1 MRIGWMFVGIGLLA
15 YGCGTQAPDEVVLQT
30 RDRAAFELANNEA
43 QTNQLGAHASFSSA
57 GSVASTGAF
66 FDDLGT
72 NGRRCVTCHAA
83 DQGFSIT
90 PSRIALTFA
99 RSSGLDPLFRLNDG
113 AVAPTANVSTV
124 TARRTAYSLL
134 LQRGLIRVGIGMPS
148 SAEFDLV
155 AVDDPAGYASAA
167 ELSLFRRPLP
177 ATNLKFNAQVMW
189 DGRESPYSR
198 TFDQALLQQAEDATV
213 GHAQALAAP
222 TAAQKRAIVDFE
234 VALSTAQFRDS
245 VAGLLFDPIAGVFG
259 GPQPLSTQPFYR
271 GINDFVGDSQTGA
284 PHDPAVFD
292 LFDGWSETP
301 TDSTAE
307 ARARASIARGQRI
320 FNSKPA
326 SIRNTPGINDDPALG
341 SPAELIGTCGT
352 CHSTPNVGSGS
363 SGLFMNIGIGGP
375 NRAVPAMPLYTLQ
388 NRISG
393 ATVQTTDPGRALITG
408 KWSDV
413 QRFKVPGLRGLA
425 SRPPYF
431 HDGRSITL
439 IDVVDFYNGRLRM
452 NLTDAEKAD
461 LVAFLGAL

>member
-1 MRIGWMFVGIGLLA
+1 MRNVWIAAGIGLLA
-15 YGCGTQAPDEVVLQT
+15 GCMTDTAGQPEQALGSTPGF
-30 RDRAAFELANNEA
+30 ALANNEA
-43 QTNQLGAHASFSSA
+43 QSNQLGAHASFSTA
-57 GSVASTGAF
+57 GTVASTGAF

-90 PSRIALTFA
+90 PSRVALTFA

-113 AVAPTANVSTV
+113 AVAPTANVSTL

-134 LQRGLIRVGIGMPS
+134 LQRGLIRVGIGIPAG
-148 SAEFDLV
+148 AEFELA

-177 ATNLKFNAQVMW
+177 ATNLRFNAQVMW
-189 DGRESPYSR
+189 DGRESPFSR
-198 TFDQALLQQAEDATV
+198 TFDQALLQQAEDATL

-222 TAAQKRAIVDFE
+222 TASQKRAIVDFE
-234 VALSTAQFRDS
+234 AALTTAQIRDS
-245 VAGLLFDPIAGVFG
+245 VAGLLFDPAAGLFG
-259 GPQPLSTQPFYR
+259 GPQPLSTQPFYK

-301 TDSTAE
+301 TDTSPA
-307 ARARASIARGQRI
+307 AQARASIARGQRI
-320 FNSKPA
+320 FNTRPA
-326 SIRNTPGINDDPALG
+326 SIRNTPGVNDDPALG
-341 SPAELIGTCGT
+341 NPAEVIGTCGT
-352 CHSTPNVGSGS
+352 CHNTPNVGSGS
-363 SGLFMNIGIGGP
+363 SGVFMNIGIGGP
-375 NRAVPAMPLYTLQ
+375 ARAVPAMPLYTLRNLQ
-388 NRISG
+388 TG
-393 ATVQTTDPGRALITG
+393 ATIQTTDPGRALITG
-408 KWSDV
+408 KWTDV

-439 IDVVDFYNGRLRM
+439 IDLVDFYNGRLRM

-461 LVAFLGAL
+461 LVAFLAAL